1 MNASNK
7 RAVTVGI
14 FIFVGIAIIIMAVL
28 TLGGQ
33 RKTFVSSVQ
42 VSALFKDINGL
53 QAGNNIWYSGVKI
66 GTVKKIEF
74 TGSESVKVLLNVQED
89 YTKFIHSDCKA
100 KIGSDGLIGNR
111 IVVLFGGTPTAPALA
126 AGNVLNVDNGI
137 STDDIMNT
145 LQTNNKNLV
154 GITDNLK
161 VISTKLASG
170 EGSIGKLLNDE
181 SLYNALEAVSQ
192 ALRQASSNTQQ
203 ITANLN
209 NYTAQLQKK
218 GTLANDLVSDT
229 VIFAQL
235 RSTVRQLNQVA
246 STANGVVTDLKGAS
260 SSVNTAL
267 SNDSSAVGVLLH
279 DTASAENLR
288 QIIYNLQTSTGK
300 LDEDL
305 EAAQHN
311 FLLRGYFKKKA
322 KAAKKAAD
330 AAVKQ

>member
-14 FIFVGIAIIIMAVL
+14 FIFIGIVIMLIAVL

-33 RKTFVSSVQ
+33 KKTFVRSVQ

-66 GTVKKIEF
+66 GTVKRIEF

-89 YTKFIHSDCKA
+89 YTQYIHKDCKA

-111 IVVLFGGTPTAPALA
+111 IVVLFGGTPAAPTLES
-126 AGNVLNVDNGI
+126 GDVIGVDNGI

-145 LQTNNKNLV
+145 LQVNNKNLV
-154 GITDNLK
+154 DITGNLK
-161 VISTKLASG
+161 VISGKLAAG

-192 ALRQASSNTQQ
+192 ALRQASANTQQ

-209 NYTAQLQKK
+209 SYTAQLHKP

-235 RSTVRQLNQVA
+235 RGTVKQLNQVA

-260 SSVNTAL
+260 SSVNGAL
-267 SNDSSAVGVLLH
+267 SNDRSAVGVLLH
-279 DTASAENLR
+279 DTAAAENLR

-305 EAAQHN
+305 QAAQHN

-322 KAAKKAAD
+322 KAEKKAE
-330 AAVKQ
+330 AAAKQ